1 MLAIVCC
8 GIAVGAS
15 MLAGSINEAVTQ
27 LAACLEQPISCLAP
41 S

>member
-1 MLAIVCC
+1 
-8 GIAVGAS
+8 

-27 LAACLEQPISCLAP
+27 LAVCIEQPISCLVP